1 MTSCPACSTP
11 ISEVQETCPKCGA
24 SVASVASVSGRSS
37 DPTILESA
45 TQRLPS
51 HSNEAQP
58 GTHEQQARPVSH
70 SHKSLDGAGFIAG
83 TMLAGR
89 YRIVG
94 LLGRGGM
101 GEVYRAEDLKLN
113 QPVAL
118 KFLPAALAVQGAALA
133 RFHREVRVAR
143 QVSHRNV
150 CRVYD
155 IGDTEGL
162 NFLSMEYIKGEEL
175 SSLIKRIGR
184 LPHDKALEI
193 ARQLCAGLAAAHD
206 NNVLHR
212 DLKPANVMLDGEGN
226 VRILDFGLAGV
237 SEEFKADEISAGTP
251 AYMSPEQVRGEEVSK
266 QSDIYALGLVLYE
279 VFTGRRAF
287 DAKTLGELL
296 KQREASSPT
305 NPSDYVKDLDPLV
318 ERAILRCLENDPAA
332 RPATAL
338 QVAAMLPGGDP
349 LAAALAA
356 GETPSPEMVA
366 AAKTEGSLKPW
377 KAVALFAS
385 FLVALGFL
393 LLISSRAFVYNYVP
407 LQKSPEILR
416 ERSSEVIKK
425 LGYTDAPADTADGMH
440 EDRGFMTYIL
450 QNDGSRDRW
459 KKLKSGRP
467 ATLYFWYRESPRPLD
482 NQSAE
487 PVGEE
492 APAISV
498 SGMRG
503 VTLDSLGRL
512 RSFYA
517 VPPQVA
523 PQEATTQTIDW
534 APLFAE
540 AGLNQSSFRQVQ
552 STWVPPH
559 AYDSRIAWEGVYPE
573 HPQVS
578 MHIEAASFAGKPVY
592 FQIINPWDQP
602 MRQVA
607 QFEGVGSR
615 AQLIILV
622 TMFVIVLLGS
632 VLLALRN
639 LRLGRGDRKG
649 AFRLALFIF
658 TVLLVGWVIDGHHVP
673 SVEGVFQLILNV
685 EVMTFWAI
693 FFWLMYIA
701 LEPFVRRRWPNRVIG
716 WNRLLAGEY
725 KDPLVGREILIGFVF
740 GVCMILTQTFTFMTP
755 RWLGMA
761 SGAPLMEMNPNRLQ
775 GVSYVVTGLAS
786 QIFATT
792 MMSFIFLFVLL
803 FLSIVLRR
811 QWIAALIFCLIG
823 ASALALGAQQ
833 GGTPWAGLVWVGF
846 FPLLYVWVLFRFG
859 LLPLIAANY
868 VFHLSIFFP
877 ITSNL
882 SAWYAGDFVVA
893 LIVSLGL
900 ALFAFYTSLGGQR
913 IFKAGLL
920 ND

>member
-1 MTSCPACSTP
+1 
-11 ISEVQETCPKCGA
+11 
-24 SVASVASVSGRSS
+24 
-37 DPTILESA
+37 
-45 TQRLPS
+45 
-51 HSNEAQP
+51 
-58 GTHEQQARPVSH
+58 
-70 SHKSLDGAGFIAG
+70 
-83 TMLAGR
+83 MLAGR
-89 YRIVG
+89 YRIIG

-155 IGDTEGL
+155 VGETEGL

-206 NNVLHR
+206 NSVLHR
-212 DLKPANVMLDGEGN
+212 DLKPANVMLDGDGN

-237 SEEFKADEISAGTP
+237 SEEFKEDELSAGTP

-305 NPSDYVKDLDPLV
+305 NPSDHVKDLDPLV
-318 ERAILRCLENDPAA
+318 ERAILRCLENDPRA

-366 AAKTEGSLKPW
+366 AAKTEGSLLPW
-377 KAVALFAS
+377 KAAALFAS
-385 FLVALGFL
+385 LLVGIGFI
-393 LLISSRAFVYNYVP
+393 LLISKTAFVFNYVP
-407 LQKSPEILR
+407 LEKSPEILR
-416 ERSSEVIKK
+416 ERSSELIKK
-425 LGYTDAPADTADGMH
+425 LGYADAPTDTASGIAS
-440 EDRGFMTYIL
+440 DRGFMTYIS
-450 QNDGSRDRW
+450 QNDSSRDRW
-459 KKLKSGRP
+459 EKLRIGRP
-467 ATLYFWYRESPRPLD
+467 ATLYFWYRQSPRYLD
-482 NQSAE
+482 NESTT
-487 PVGEE
+487 PVNEE
-492 APAISV
+492 LPARTV

-517 VPPQVA
+517 VPPQIA
-523 PQEATTQTIDW
+523 AQDSATQIPDW
-534 APLFAE
+534 SVLFAE
-540 AGLNQSSFRQVQ
+540 AGLSQSAFRPVP

-559 AYDSRIAWEGVYPE
+559 AYDNRTAWEGAYPE
-573 HPQVS
+573 FPQVT
-578 MHIEAASFAGKPVY
+578 MRIEAASFAGKPVY
-592 FQIINPWDQP
+592 FQIVNPWDQP
-602 MRQVA
+602 TRQVA
-607 QFEGVGSR
+607 QFEATSSR
-615 AQLIILV
+615 AQLIILL
-622 TMFVIVLLGS
+622 TIFVIVLLGS
-632 VLLALRN
+632 IFLALRN

-649 AFRLALFIF
+649 AFRLSLIIF
-658 TVLLVGWVIDGHHVP
+658 AILLVSWIVDEHHVP
-673 SVEGVFQLILNV
+673 SVEGVFQLIVNIEL
-685 EVMTFWAI
+685 MTFWAI

-725 KDPLVGREILIGFVF
+725 RDPLVGREILIGFVF
-740 GVCMILTQTFTFMTP
+740 GACLILTQMLTFLTP
-755 RWLGMA
+755 KWLGSVPGM
-761 SGAPLMEMNPNRLQ
+761 PLPETGPNRLQ
-775 GVSYVVTGLAS
+775 GLRYVVTGLGT
-786 QIFATT
+786 QIFAAA

-803 FLSIVLRR
+803 LLTIVLRR
-811 QWIAALIFCLIG
+811 QWLAALIFSLIG
-823 ASALALGAQQ
+823 ASALGLGALL
-833 GGTPWAGLVWVGF
+833 GGTPWTGLIWVGVY
-846 FPLLYVWVLFRFG
+846 PLLLVWVLFRYG
-859 LLPLIAANY
+859 LLPLLAANFF
-868 VFHLSIFFP
+868 FHLSIFFP
-877 ITSNL
+877 MTSNF

-893 LIVSLGL
+893 LVLSL
-900 ALFAFYTSLGGQR
+900 ALASFAFYISLGGQR
-913 IFKAGLL
+913 LFRTGLF